1 MMIITIDGPAG
12 SGKSTVAK
20 ELSRKLGIPYIET
33 GSMYRAVAWWCKE
46 NDINPDDESRVVDSL
61 KEMNI
66 DFVTENNRF
75 IVLHG
80 GRIINEELFAPEIGD
95 VASKVA
101 KIPGVRDFLVA
112 RQRELCEKGS
122 CILEGR
128 DLGTVVFP
136 DADYK
141 FFLVTSVEERAR
153 RRVRQLEEKGI
164 RADFK
169 NVLEAIRRRDIQDET
184 REVAPL
190 KPAPDATVIDTT
202 HLSIDDVVET
212 IVSHIRV

>member
-112 RQRELCEKGS
+112 RQRELSGKGS

>member
-1 MMIITIDGPAG
+1 MIITIDGPAG

-33 GSMYRAVAWWCKE
+33 GSMYRAVAWWCKK
-46 NDINPDDESRVVDSL
+46 NDIDPDDKNQVVDNL
-61 KEMNI
+61 KKMKIN
-66 DFVTENNRF
+66 FVTENNQF
-75 IVLHG
+75 NVLHG
-80 GRIINEELFAPEIGD
+80 DRIINEELFAPEIGEI
-95 VASKVA
+95 ASKVA
-101 KIPGVRDFLVA
+101 KIPEVRDFLAA
-112 RQRELCEKGS
+112 RQRELSGKGS

-128 DLGTVVFP
+128 DMGTVVFP

-164 RADFK
+164 KADFE
-169 NVLEAIRRRDIQDET
+169 NVLEAIRKRDIQDET

-190 KPAPDATVIDTT
+190 KPAPDATIIDTT
-202 HLSIDDVVET
+202 HLSVDDVVEA
-212 IVSHIRV
+212 IAGRIKV